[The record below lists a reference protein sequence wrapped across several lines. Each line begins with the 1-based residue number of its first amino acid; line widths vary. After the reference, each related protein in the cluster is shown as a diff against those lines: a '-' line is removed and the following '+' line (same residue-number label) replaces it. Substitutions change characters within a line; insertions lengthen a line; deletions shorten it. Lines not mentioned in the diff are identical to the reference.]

1 MEELGEGVQ
10 RDKLPAR
17 RRISSGDVVDGGTV
31 ANRTVDNGS

>member
-31 ANRTVDNGS
+31 VNRAIDSRS